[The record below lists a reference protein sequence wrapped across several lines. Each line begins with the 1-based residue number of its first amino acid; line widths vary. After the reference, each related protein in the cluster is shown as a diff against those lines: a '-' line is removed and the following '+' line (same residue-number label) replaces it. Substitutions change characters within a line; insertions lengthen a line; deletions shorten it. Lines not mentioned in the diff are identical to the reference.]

1 LSHRLTESFATKC
14 LSPFELFI
22 FKTVF
27 KNNATTSSGVSY
39 WTQQTLARF
48 LQLPENPNIP
58 IAHVLFQ
65 LVSYIGAFPFP
76 SQAPAILTNEA
87 LLKVVVVLTG
97 RHTKVLRGGRR
108 MWEREIWRG
117 LAVFDR
123 SYEIENDANKNTAEL
138 TTKGHAIDASIDDI
152 EEQDD
157 DDELTLAAF
166 AAMDA
171 TEVFKAGEMSNNIRH
186 AMVPPDNFLTL
197 IMFLLLIAP
206 LAPQES
212 PSKYTADLND
222 ERLEDLRSHAHAIL
236 MSFGIEKHPGIT
248 YSIFL
253 KVISNTLPHLLDPL
267 QALFEHFFF
276 SQDFDLHQKRK
287 GSTNS
292 TIEGKEEPPRP
303 KLIPSGPLL
312 PSPCGDLLTLT
323 SLSHLSFILP
333 PPIVFRNLSLLYS
346 GSSDGFSMPT
356 FQNSVFNWQGP
367 TLVLVSG
374 TVVSDTTASNPALA
388 FMSTLPYRRL
398 RSSTTASSTVTYGA
412 FVSIP
417 WKQTHK
423 TSFGTK
429 DTILFQLQP
438 QHDVLTAAKGAANV
452 YFSRPPSTYTGIGFG
467 SPIPEQNQA
476 SAAQGSGLRRRS
488 STDGSKIPLGPVSLH
503 MDDSLT
509 YAAFTHDSR
518 GGGTFN
524 PSQLPKSCRLA
535 PSEASSTNESSTTP
549 LVKSLVASPP
559 TSPTYGSRTH
569 HRSLS
574 LPINAPLTDW
584 QDVFEIES
592 LEIYGL
598 GGKEVADEQLR
609 AKQWEEREAERRRGV
624 NLRTGDIEADREL
637 LKLAGLIGENQS
649 GGSMG

>member
-1 LSHRLTESFATKC
+1 
-14 LSPFELFI
+14 
-22 FKTVF
+22 
-27 KNNATTSSGVSY
+27 
-39 WTQQTLARF
+39 
-48 LQLPENPNIP
+48 
-58 IAHVLFQ
+58 
-65 LVSYIGAFPFP
+65 
-76 SQAPAILTNEA
+76 
-87 LLKVVVVLTG
+87 
-97 RHTKVLRGGRR
+97 

-123 SYEIENDANKNTAEL
+123 SYDPETEQSKSKTDPF
-138 TTKGHAIDASIDDI
+138 TKGHAIDAPKDES

-171 TEVFKAGEMSNNIRH
+171 TEVFKAGEMSNNIKH

-212 PSKYTADLND
+212 PSKYTADLTD
-222 ERLEDLRSHAHAIL
+222 EKLEDLRSHAHSIL
-236 MSFGIEKHPGIT
+236 MSFGIERNPGIT

-253 KVISNTLPHLLDPL
+253 RVISTTLPHLLDPL
-267 QALFEHFFF
+267 QALFEHFFY
-276 SQDFDLHQKRK
+276 SEDFDLHQKRK
-287 GSTNS
+287 DSTAS
-292 TIEGKEEPPRP
+292 TIEVNEEPLKP
-303 KLIPSGPLL
+303 KLIASGPLL
-312 PSPCGDLLTLT
+312 PSPCGDLLTPT
-323 SLSHLSFILP
+323 SLAHLSFILP
-333 PPIVFRNLSLLYS
+333 PPIIIRNLTLLYN

-356 FQNSVFNWQGP
+356 FQNHVFNWQGP
-367 TLVLVSG
+367 TLILVSG
-374 TVVSDTTASNPALA
+374 TVLSESTASNPART

-398 RSSTTASSTVTYGA
+398 RSSTQASNTVTYGA
-412 FVSIP
+412 FVSVP

-423 TSFGTK
+423 TSFGSK

-438 QHDVLTAAKGAANV
+438 QHDVFTAAKGAANV

-467 SPIPEQNQA
+467 NPIPEQNQA

-488 STDGSKIPLGPVSLH
+488 STDGGKIPLGPVSLH

-509 YAAFTHDSR
+509 YAAFTNDSR
-518 GGGTFN
+518 GGGTIN

-535 PSEASSTNESSTTP
+535 PSESSPAHDSSTSP
-549 LVKSLVASPP
+549 IKSLVASPP
-559 TSPTYGSRTH
+559 TSPTFASHKH

-574 LPINAPLTDW
+574 LPIDPPLMDW
-584 QDVFEIES
+584 QDVFEIDH
-592 LEIYGL
+592 LEVYGL
-598 GGKEVADEQLR
+598 GGKEVADEQKR

-624 NLRTGDIEADREL
+624 QLRTGDIEADREL